1 MPRRRFTVAV
11 LLTLFTLS
19 ASAAEAERAR
29 DSVLPVEQRLEL
41 RALFD
46 RAPGVLADDE
56 NGLTVGA
63 FAVEVVVAHIVDG
76 KLVKACVD
84 SEEAAR
90 RFFEAPATKKQT
102 RVALDR

>member
-1 MPRRRFTVAV
+1 MMSRSWFTVAV
-11 LLTLFTLS
+11 LMIFVTLS
-19 ASAAEAERAR
+19 AAAAESERE
-29 DSVLPVEQRLEL
+29 SVLPIEQRLEL

-46 RAPGVLADDE
+46 RSPGVLADNA

-90 RFFEAPATKKQT
+90 RFFEASATRKQPK
-102 RVALDR
+102 VALDR